1 MPSSRRAR
9 SKKQKSSCVFGEDAV
24 KIRKV
29 LTYMMCNET
38 STNDTDTASNNKP
51 KPSTATSVYFG
62 VCQKT
67 KDTKFEAKVGKKYVG
82 RYAIEVNAALAHDMV
97 LRAKGVKED
106 GGRINFAT
114 EQGYMTALEQELK
127 ARGIAFNLKE
137 TLEHLSKVQE
147 CVARVMKSM

>member
-114 EQGYMTALEQELK
+114 EQG
-127 ARGIAFNLKE
+127 
-137 TLEHLSKVQE
+137 S
-147 CVARVMKSM
+147 

>member
-1 MPSSRRAR
+1 
-9 SKKQKSSCVFGEDAV
+9 
-24 KIRKV
+24 
-29 LTYMMCNET
+29 MMCNET
-38 STNDTDTASNNKP
+38 STNDTDTALANVKSQVKPRP

-67 KDTKFEAKVGKKYVG
+67 KDTNFEAKVGKKYVG
-82 RYAIEVNAALAHDMV
+82 RYAIEVDAALAHDVV

-114 EQGYMTALEQELK
+114 EQDYMTALEQELK
-127 ARGIAFNLKE
+127 ARGIAFDLKE

-147 CVARVMKSM
+147 CVARVMKLM